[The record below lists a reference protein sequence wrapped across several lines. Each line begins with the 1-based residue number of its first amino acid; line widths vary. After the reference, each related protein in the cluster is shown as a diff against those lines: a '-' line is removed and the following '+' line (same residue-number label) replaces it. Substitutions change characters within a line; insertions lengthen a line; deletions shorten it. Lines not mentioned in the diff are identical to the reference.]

1 MVENHFEY
9 GKICN
14 GITVWRLVTS
24 WKGGDA
30 MVTYEGLFAYSIVII
45 EIITLCWLI
54 FFKK

>member
-14 GITVWRLVTS
+14 RIAVWRLVTS

-30 MVTYEGLFAYSIVII
+30 MVTYEELFQLCLGII
-45 EIITLCWLI
+45 GVITLSYMLM
-54 FFKK
+54 K